1 MTLKKQL
8 VAFVCLIVT
17 IALIIQLAGCG
28 AIIYP
33 ERRGQTGGR
42 IDVGI
47 AILDAAW
54 LIVFIIPGL
63 IAFGVD
69 FTTGAIYMPSGRR
82 RSVSADVENMTVV
95 RINPGELNE
104 KTIEDIVKRYTGCS
118 TSLCLSNAE
127 VYVLDSPDK
136 IAPKLAELR
145 KSGYRT
151 H

>member
-1 MTLKKQL
+1 MTLKKQF
-8 VAFVCLIVT
+8 VAFVCLMVT
-17 IALIIQLAGCG
+17 IVLIIQLAGCG
-28 AIIYP
+28 TIIYP

-47 AILDAAW
+47 VILDAVG
-54 LIVFIIPGL
+54 LFFFIIPGL

-82 RSVSADVENMTVV
+82 KSVSADVENMTVV
-95 RINPGELNE
+95 RVNPNDLNE

-118 TSLCLSNAE
+118 TNLCLSNAE
-127 VYVLDSPDK
+127 VCVLDSPDK

-145 KSGYRT
+145 RSGYRPY
-151 H
+151 